1 MVIAIIAIL
10 IALLVPAVQS
20 SRESAARIQ
29 ATHNLQQLG
38 TAFDGFHAQNGQYP
52 QTWAAFA
59 DWCDRNQDELHLC
72 PSIYVDLR
80 SNGQINGWQY
90 SIILAD
96 RDPGPIPETG
106 SSFQLEAEPMF
117 PGITGS
123 VSLVMDQNGNVM
135 GFPTPGADEAR
146 RQMFN
151 RLRDRG
157 AETISDL
164 LTMNQDA
171 PRLARDYVGSSPASV
186 FNMFDPL
193 AAFLAFAGNEMKLDL
208 LSPDVKASIGVQLSD
223 LQGDPTAQFFSY
235 SGLCDL
241 TRIYVNKEGV
251 ANAMCAKLSA
261 AEAAETRGDYE
272 ARNGALG
279 AYLNQV
285 AAQTGKALTR
295 RSATILSN
303 LMKARYDASKN
314 RAANV
319 H

>member
-1 MVIAIIAIL
+1 ML
-10 IALLVPAVQS
+10 
-20 SRESAARIQ
+20 
-29 ATHNLQQLG
+29 
-38 TAFDGFHAQNGQYP
+38 F
-52 QTWAAFA
+52 
-59 DWCDRNQDELHLC
+59 
-72 PSIYVDLR
+72 R
-80 SNGQINGWQY
+80 S
-90 SIILAD
+90 
-96 RDPGPIPETG
+96 
-106 SSFQLEAEPMF
+106 
-117 PGITGS
+117 
-123 VSLVMDQNGNVM
+123 
-135 GFPTPGADEAR
+135 
-146 RQMFN
+146 
-151 RLRDRG
+151 
-157 AETISDL
+157 
-164 LTMNQDA
+164 
-171 PRLARDYVGSSPASV
+171 
-186 FNMFDPL
+186 
-193 AAFLAFAGNEMKLDL
+193 
-208 LSPDVKASIGVQLSD
+208 SPDVKASIGVQLSD

-241 TRIYVNKEGV
+241 TRMYVNKEGV